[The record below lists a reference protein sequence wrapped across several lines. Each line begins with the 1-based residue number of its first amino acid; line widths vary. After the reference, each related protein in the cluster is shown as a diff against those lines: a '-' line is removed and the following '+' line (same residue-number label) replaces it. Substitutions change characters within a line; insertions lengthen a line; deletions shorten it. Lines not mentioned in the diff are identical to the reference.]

1 MAEDTTT
8 PDADFED
15 TGEKVAGPIASA
27 LDDSIRTRFEK
38 VMGGELRGDKTV
50 DILRSVEK
58 LMFVQTEFLSSISNA
73 LDDQY
78 SLSKDTIEDQER
90 ESKLKD
96 VSEGG
101 DKPEK
106 GEGFGS
112 KMMGAVTEKLD
123 MGDGPG
129 GFAKKLGIGLLA
141 GFGAKGFFKSLG
153 SGLMEKLGFSK
164 ETSEKGGEAAGNG
177 GMLGTLTALFTKGGP
192 LKKMKGGI
200 QGFVAGTVG
209 SLVYDTISGFDA
221 DKDGKLLGLK
231 KELVAGTGAAIAGV
245 GSFIATGKALSK
257 AGNAI
262 KSAVGITP
270 KPPVPGGGGGSP
282 AKIPKADA
290 PKPPKTPKVTTPKTP
305 VAKIPGAST
314 ITTSGKAAQGK
325 PTTIRGVLGKLPAE
339 KAAKF
344 ARFFRVAGP
353 LGAVIPALLE
363 PAMAI
368 YNDEPE
374 AVVRKQTA
382 GALGSIGGGALGAL
396 AGGSLGT
403 MLFPG
408 IGSGIGAGIGGLFGA
423 ISGEWLIEKMI
434 GAIFDGKDLKEGD
447 LKSESKKNTR
457 VRGGRKGSAP
467 TESPSKAPSASATAK
482 KPPSASATA
491 KIESTGPSVEEAQNQ
506 LTSAKAAFAEAEKDD
521 TLRETLEGEKK
532 YSLLKA
538 DVAFAEQ
545 DLADA
550 NARAGANG
558 DFVKRKRG
566 APKSIMEVA
575 GIESAPEKLAGK
587 TQAIASN
594 QMAKEQATAASIQ
607 QNVAKGGDTVTT
619 NTVGGNSTTFNIIKG
634 GGSGSL
640 GNPSHLPVL
649 QSG

>member
-1 MAEDTTT
+1 MADETTL

-58 LMFVQTEFLSSISNA
+58 LMFVQTEFLSSINNV
-73 LDDQY
+73 LDAQY
-78 SLSKDTIEDQER
+78 DFNQETVEDEER
-90 ESKLKD
+90 KSKLKG
-96 VSEGG
+96 VSETGG
-101 DKPEK
+101 KPEK

-112 KMMGAVTEKLD
+112 RVMGAVTEKLD
-123 MGDGPG
+123 MGDGAG

-141 GFGAKGFFKSLG
+141 GFGAKGFFKNLG

-164 ETSEKGGEAAGNG
+164 ETSEKGGKAAGDG
-177 GMLGTLTALFTKGGP
+177 GMLGTLSAFFTKGGP

-231 KELVAGTGAAIAGV
+231 KELVAGTGAAVAGV
-245 GSFIATGKALSK
+245 GSFIATGKALNK
-257 AGNAI
+257 AGTAI
-262 KSAVGITP
+262 KSAVGIGA
-270 KPPVPGGGGGSP
+270 KPPTPGGGGSP
-282 AKIPKADA
+282 AKVPKADA
-290 PKPPKTPKVTTPKTP
+290 PKPAKTPKVTTPKAP

-325 PTTIRGVLGKLPAE
+325 PTTIKGVASRLPAE

-344 ARFFRVAGP
+344 AKFFRVAGP

-382 GALGSIGGGALGAL
+382 GALGSIGGGALGAI

-408 IGSGIGAGIGGLFGA
+408 IGSAIGGGLGGLLGA

-434 GAIFDGKDLKEGD
+434 GAIFDGEDLKEGD
-447 LKSESKKNTR
+447 LKTEAKKSTR
-457 VRGGRKGSAP
+457 VRGGRGRGGSAP
-467 TESPSKAPSASATAK
+467 TESPSET
-482 KPPSASATA
+482 PSASATA
-491 KIESTGPSVEEAQNQ
+491 KIESSSPTEKVDQPKVSV
-506 LTSAKAAFAEAEKDD
+506 LTKD
-521 TLRETLEGEKK
+521 GMKK
-532 YSLLKA
+532 LTK
-538 DVAFAEQ
+538 DE
-545 DLADA
+545 
-550 NARAGANG
+550 
-558 DFVKRKRG
+558 
-566 APKSIMEVA
+566 IMEGKRSGTIKRSLANDALRRVKLTDQTSK
-575 GIESAPEKLAGK
+575 IKPAPEKLAGK
-587 TQAIASN
+587 TQAITSD

-634 GGSGSL
+634 GGGGGSL